1 MSLTRRLAVVLAL
14 NLALVTALVIT
25 GLAARSLAVLAAG
38 ADYLADAAAIGVSL
52 LAIWLARRPPSPA
65 RPHGYPHAASIAA
78 LVNSGWLLLLNLA
91 ASPTLPRSLEPPPGE
106 GSTVVRMGRAAAD
119 QLTVGL
125 MARRSG
131 LTVKALRYY
140 DRTGLL
146 RPAAVDR
153 ATGYRLYRGDQVAE
167 ARLVRL
173 LRSLDLPL
181 DQVRVAVAA
190 WKNGDDAA
198 VERLV
203 GEHRRQL
210 DVRVTRLR
218 GALHRIDHLLAEGLP
233 AAMTETDPD
242 QATATTKSAPGTGS
256 VTDPRL
262 LAAQLFNET
271 WRLLEL
277 EGRRRDDDDR
287 MIHTAHASRY
297 HWGQVPGVTPAHLA
311 RGEWQISRVYA
322 VLGRPEPALHHARRV
337 LDQCQENGIGDWD
350 LAFAYEALARAHAV
364 AGDADQARHYTDQAL
379 TVAKDI
385 TEDGER
391 EIVLA
396 DLETIPGQ
404 PCRLGQDRAVSHAPD

>member
-1 MSLTRRLAVVLAL
+1 M
-14 NLALVTALVIT
+14 
-25 GLAARSLAVLAAG
+25 GE
-38 ADYLADAAAIGVSL
+38 
-52 LAIWLARRPPSPA
+52 
-65 RPHGYPHAASIAA
+65 
-78 LVNSGWLLLLNLA
+78 
-91 ASPTLPRSLEPPPGE
+91 EPPQ
-106 GSTVVRMGRAAAD
+106 A

-146 RPAAVDR
+146 RPAAVDG

-181 DQVRVAVAA
+181 EQVRTAVTA

-210 DVRVTRLR
+210 DARVTRLR
-218 GALHRIDHLLAEGLP
+218 GALHRIDHLLAEGLQ
-233 AAMTETDPD
+233 AAMTEPDPP
-242 QATATTKSAPGTGS
+242 QATTSSAPGTGS
-256 VTDPRL
+256 VTDTRL

-277 EGRRRDDDDR
+277 EGRSRDDDDR
-287 MIHTAHASRY
+287 MIHTAHASRC

-337 LDQCQENGIGDWD
+337 LDLCQENGIGDWD
-350 LAFAYEALARAHAV
+350 LAFAYEALARARAV
-364 AGDADQARHYTDQAL
+364 AGDTAQARRYTDQAL
-379 TVAKDI
+379 AAAKDI
-385 TEDGER
+385 AEDNER
-391 EIVLA
+391 ELVLA

-404 PCRLGQDRAVSHAPD
+404 PRYW